1 MRDKL
6 RLLIVVSVVCLL
18 VAACTGNDS
27 GSGSSGQGQPAGGVP
42 AAGPASY
49 PRNETLYTSGTQWG
63 PPSNWN
69 PIMDWQYATGTEGLV
84 YENLFLYDPLKDEYK
99 PWLAEKG
106 DWTSKTVYELTLRD
120 GLTWSDGKPL
130 TAEDVVFTFELGKFE
145 SVPYHNLWNWLKSA
159 EAVDARTVK
168 FTFSEPLYQQWGNHL
183 YNRAIV
189 PKHLWEGRSEKDVAT
204 GANDKPVGSGPYL
217 YQTHSQDR
225 MVWVKNDKWWAKEKL
240 GLDVKPKYIVD
251 IVNGSNN
258 VALGLV
264 LQGGLDLS
272 NNFLPGVAT
281 LIQGGYGVQTYYP
294 DAPYMLAANTAWLV
308 LNTKKK
314 PMDDPAFRKALAHAI
329 DTPKIVSGVYGRIVS
344 AANPTGLLPNWDKY
358 VDKAVVDK
366 LGFGYDPA
374 KAKSLLAAAGYKD
387 TNGDKLVEGPGG
399 SKIELDLI
407 VPNGWTDWMESIR
420 VIAESAKA
428 AGIKVNTEFPD
439 YAALVDARNKGDFD
453 MVINNEKQVSNSPWE
468 YYDYMFRLPVQDT
481 QSTAN
486 FGRYENKKAW
496 DLVQQLDKT
505 PVDDTAGMKKI
516 TSQLQQIQLTDLP
529 VIPLWYNGLWSQANN
544 TVWTN
549 WPSAKEDASHYLP
562 ATWRNYFEM
571 GSILMLTEL
580 QPAKQ

>member
-27 GSGSSGQGQPAGGVP
+27 DSGSTSGQGQPAGGVP
-42 AAGPASY
+42 SANPASY

-106 DWTSKTVYELTLRD
+106 DWASKNVYELTLRD

-159 EAVDARTVK
+159 EAVDARTVR
-168 FTFSEPLYQQWGNHL
+168 FTFTEALYQEWGNYL
-183 YNRAIV
+183 YNRPIV

-204 GANDKPVGSGPYL
+204 GANEKPVGSGPYL

-225 MVWVKNDKWWAKEKL
+225 MVWEKNDKWWAKEKL

-294 DAPYMLAANTAWLV
+294 NAPYMLAANTAWLV
-308 LNTKKK
+308 LNTTKK
-314 PMDDPAFRKALAHAI
+314 PMDDPAFRKALAHAV

-358 VDKAVVDK
+358 VDKAAVDK
-366 LGFGYDPA
+366 LGFSYDPA
-374 KAKSLLAAAGYKD
+374 KAKALLAAAGYKD
-387 TNGDKLVEGPGG
+387 TNGDRLRRGPRTGPR
-399 SKIELDLI
+399 SSS
-407 VPNGWTDWMESIR
+407 TS
-420 VIAESAKA
+420 S
-428 AGIKVNTEFPD
+428 
-439 YAALVDARNKGDFD
+439 
-453 MVINNEKQVSNSPWE
+453 SP
-468 YYDYMFRLPVQDT
+468 
-481 QSTAN
+481 
-486 FGRYENKKAW
+486 
-496 DLVQQLDKT
+496 
-505 PVDDTAGMKKI
+505 TAGP
-516 TSQLQQIQLTDLP
+516 T
-529 VIPLWYNGLWSQANN
+529 GWSRSGSSPRAPRRPGSRSP
-544 TVWTN
+544 
-549 WPSAKEDASHYLP
+549 PSSPTTRPWSTP
-562 ATWRNYFEM
+562 ATRATSTW
-571 GSILMLTEL
+571 
-580 QPAKQ
+580 

>member
-1 MRDKL
+1 MA
-6 RLLIVVSVVCLL
+6 IVVSVVCLL

-27 GSGSSGQGQPAGGVP
+27 GSGSSGQPAGGVP
-42 AAGPASY
+42 AASPASY

-145 SVPYHNLWNWLKSA
+145 SVPYHNLWDWLKTA

-204 GANDKPVGSGPYL
+204 GANEKPVGSGPYL

-225 MVWVKNDKWWAKEKL
+225 MVWVKNDKWWARETL

-281 LIQGGYGVQTYYP
+281 LVQGGYGVQTYYP

-374 KAKSLLAAAGYKD
+374 KAKSLLTAAGYKD

-420 VIAESAKA
+420 VVADSAKA
-428 AGIKVNTEFPD
+428 AGIKVNTKFPD

-453 MVINNEKQVSNSPWE
+453 MLINNEKQVSNSPWE
-468 YYDYMFRLPVQDT
+468 YYDYMFRLPVQDA

-505 PVDDTAGMKKI
+505 PVDDTAGMKKL

-549 WPSAKEDASHYLP
+549 WPSAKADASHYLP